1 MRRGVRAT
9 QLALWCTA
17 VSAFLAPSAR
27 AQIARPNPCSLLS
40 PADIQAVTQ
49 QTMADPQLSSS
60 MKECRISSFQ
70 AVPYAVIDTGATVV
84 VQVDPSAIYEDDFFS
99 TAGPQRQPVIGLGQ
113 GAVMLTDS
121 VPHIRVKQRLWVYTI
136 FYSTGSAA
144 ATGVPAILDAEKRLA
159 LRLLTR
165 AP

>member
-1 MRRGVRAT
+1 VRRGVRAT